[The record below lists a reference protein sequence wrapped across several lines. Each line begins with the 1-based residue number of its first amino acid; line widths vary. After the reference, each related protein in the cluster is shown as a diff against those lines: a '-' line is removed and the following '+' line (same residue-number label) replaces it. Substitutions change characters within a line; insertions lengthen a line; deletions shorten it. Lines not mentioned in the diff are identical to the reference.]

1 MYSRGFSKS
10 LDKAK
15 EEVKER
21 KKLKL
26 ERKKGSSSFSLKK
39 IDLDDNKLEN

>member
-1 MYSRGFSKS
+1 MHQEAFQKS

-15 EEVKER
+15 EGLKER

-26 ERKKGSSSFSLKK
+26 ERKKVKQLT
-39 IDLDDNKLEN
+39 IDKQANDN